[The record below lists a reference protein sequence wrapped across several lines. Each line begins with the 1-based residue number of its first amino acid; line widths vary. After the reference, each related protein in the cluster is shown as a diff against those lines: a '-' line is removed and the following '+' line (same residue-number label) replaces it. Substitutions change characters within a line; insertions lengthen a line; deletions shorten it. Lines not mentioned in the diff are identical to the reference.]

1 MDIKDERILERILK
15 HNSPEDVIN
24 EIVGFEISKYSKID
38 NTPFKNIDNDIN
50 EMARINL
57 DEGSNNIFPYNKFD
71 VRIWS
76 NDHMPMHF
84 HVLSEGWDISFT
96 IVSGELYRINRQGDN
111 KKIYKYIVSNVKK
124 WLNSESAIAAPFTN
138 AQNAKIVW
146 RQLHDNK

>member
-1 MDIKDERILERILK
+1 
-15 HNSPEDVIN
+15 
-24 EIVGFEISKYSKID
+24 
-38 NTPFKNIDNDIN
+38 
-50 EMARINL
+50 
-57 DEGSNNIFPYNKFD
+57 
-71 VRIWS
+71 
-76 NDHMPMHF
+76 MHF

-96 IVSGELYRINRQGDN
+96 IVSGELYRINRLGDN